1 MNETIVRSGGIINE
15 VIPVIFKQY
24 KAVLL
29 SVMAFC
35 AILLAQLSSNSE
47 VAHAAEQLKEL
58 PPPADHKIDFTKEIQ
73 PILQASC
80 VQCHANNSAKGGL
93 SMDTREGLLKGGES
107 GPAIE
112 IGKSGDS
119 TLISLVS
126 GIDIDS
132 DMIMPK
138 KGNRLSANE
147 ISQLRAWID
156 QGAPWPKG
164 FTLSTFKNAPLEPRR
179 PEVPSIAS
187 IENPIDRILQ
197 PYYEKNKVT
206 PGDVVSDAVFARRV
220 YLDTIGLLPPP
231 AELEAFEKD
240 QSTDKRAKLVNTLLN
255 RNEQYAEHWM
265 SFWND
270 LLRNDY
276 KGTGYIDGGR
286 KQITAWLYNALKD
299 DMPFDQFVRELTT
312 GANGSEGFIKG
323 IVWRGVVNAAQS
335 PQMQAAQN
343 ISQVFMG
350 INLKCASCH
359 DSFVSTWK
367 LTDSYGL
374 AGVYADGPLEMERCA
389 RPLGK
394 TAPMKFLFPTLG
406 AVDATAPREK
416 RLEQLAAAITSE
428 KDGRLTRTIVNRIW
442 QRLVGRGII
451 EAVDD
456 MDRTP
461 WNQDLLDWLAM
472 DMVDQKYD
480 LKKTMARIMTS
491 RAYQLPAVVESQERN
506 EQYVFKGPNVRRMT
520 AEQFVDAVATVT
532 GSWPKRMDAALST
545 TAERFNKSK
554 WIWSDKNAT
563 KSTAP
568 ATVYFRR
575 TFKAQAKPSSADS
588 IITCDNEFKLYINGQ
603 LAASGDN
610 WMEPVKKDLKDFIHE
625 GQNVVTV
632 IATNNTDQ
640 PSPAGFWFNME
651 VKYGESFDAKTPT
664 LVGTGNNWRMSKTEP
679 PKEWN
684 TVEFNDEKWPK
695 AVALGDPSIGP
706 WMLASKLPSDDP
718 ADHPKEIRTVFC
730 VANSLTTTL
739 GRPNREQVVTERP
752 NGLTTLQALELTN
765 GPILAGMLRQGA
777 EQYAKETDAKKIV
790 NDIFV
795 KAYGRAATADE
806 SKMACDLIGSG
817 DRTNGIE
824 DLLWTVVNLPEFQL
838 IQ

>member
-1 MNETIVRSGGIINE
+1 MMHKAMRIISKQNLIAAALAATFGI
-15 VIPVIFKQY
+15 
-24 KAVLL
+24 
-29 SVMAFC
+29 AFG
-35 AILLAQLSSNSE
+35 IQTRNSAG
-47 VAHAAEQLKEL
+47 VARAAEQLKEL
-58 PPPADHKIDFTKEIQ
+58 PAPADHKIDFTKEIQ

-179 PEVPSIAS
+179 PDVPAIAS

-231 AELEAFEKD
+231 SELEAFEKD
-240 QSTDKRAKLVNTLLN
+240 QSTDKRAKLVTTLLS

-428 KDGRLTRTIVNRIW
+428 KDGRLTRTMVNRIW

-461 WNQDLLDWLAM
+461 WNQDLLDWLAV
-472 DMVDQKYD
+472 DLTDQKYD

-491 RAYQLPAVVESQERN
+491 RAYQLPAVVESKEHTD
-506 EQYVFKGPNVRRMT
+506 QYVFKGPNVRRMT

-545 TAERFNKSK
+545 TAARFNKSR
-554 WIWSDKNAT
+554 WIWSDKNAAT
-563 KSTAP
+563 STAP
-568 ATVYFRR
+568 GTIYLRRAFRLHL
-575 TFKAQAKPSSADS
+575 KPTAAET
-588 IITCDNEFKLYINGQ
+588 IIACDNEFKLYINGK

-610 WMEPVKKDLKDFIHE
+610 WMQPVKVDLKDFLVD
-625 GQNVVTV
+625 GDNVLNV
-632 IATNNTDQ
+632 IATNNTDK

-651 VKYGESFDAKTPT
+651 VRYGDAFDAKAPT
-664 LVGTGNNWRMSKTEP
+664 IVGSGSPWRVSKTEP
-679 PKEWN
+679 PKEWESY
-684 TVEFNDEKWPK
+684 EFKDEKWPK
-695 AVALGDPSIGP
+695 ATALGDAAMGP
-706 WMLASKLPSDDP
+706 WMLASKLPADDP
-718 ADHPKEIRTVFC
+718 VDHPREIRTVFC
-730 VANSLTTTL
+730 VANSLTTSL

-765 GPILAGMLRQGA
+765 GPVLDGMLRQGA
-777 EQYAKETDAKKIV
+777 ERYAKETDAKKIV

-795 KAYGRAATADE
+795 KAYGRVATDDE
-806 SKMACDLIGSG
+806 SKMACDLIGAG

>member
-1 MNETIVRSGGIINE
+1 MMHKAMRIFSKQNLVAAALAATFGI
-15 VIPVIFKQY
+15 
-24 KAVLL
+24 
-29 SVMAFC
+29 AFG
-35 AILLAQLSSNSE
+35 IQTRNSAG
-47 VAHAAEQLKEL
+47 VAHAAEQLTEL

-80 VQCHANNSAKGGL
+80 VQCHANNSAKGKL
-93 SMDTREGLLKGGES
+93 SIDTREGLLKGGES

-119 TLISLVS
+119 TLINLVS
-126 GIDIDS
+126 GIDIDA

-179 PEVPSIAS
+179 PQVPVIAS
-187 IENPIDRILQ
+187 IDNPIDRILQ
-197 PYYEKNKVT
+197 PYYDENKIA

-231 AELEAFEKD
+231 SELEAFEKD
-240 QSTDKRAKLVNTLLN
+240 RSADKRVKLVNALLN
-255 RNEQYAEHWM
+255 RNEQYAENWM

-286 KQITAWLYNALKD
+286 KQITAWLYNALKE

-389 RPLGK
+389 KPLGQ
-394 TAPMKFLFPTLG
+394 TAPMKFLFPQLG
-406 AVDATAPREK
+406 AVDATAPRDK

-428 KDGRLTRTIVNRIW
+428 KDGRLTRTMVNRLW

-456 MDRTP
+456 MDRKP
-461 WNQDLLDWLAM
+461 WNQDLLDWLAV
-472 DMVDQKYD
+472 DLVDQKYD

-491 RAYQLPAVVESQERN
+491 RAYQLPAIVESQERN

-520 AEQFVDAVATVT
+520 AEQFADAVATVT

-545 TAERFNKSK
+545 TAARFSKSR
-554 WIWSDKNAT
+554 WIWSDKNAAT
-563 KSTAP
+563 STAP

-575 TFKAQAKPSSADS
+575 QFKAQAKPSSADA
-588 IITCDNEFKLYINGQ
+588 IITCDNEFKLYINGK

-610 WMEPVKKDLKDFIHE
+610 WMEPVKKDLKEFIHD

-632 IATNNTDQ
+632 VATNNTDK

-664 LVGTGNNWRMSKTEP
+664 LVGTGNNWRMSKTAP
-679 PKEWN
+679 PKEWD
-684 TVEFNDEKWPK
+684 TAEFSDEKWPK
-695 AVALGDPSIGP
+695 AIALGDPSIGP
-706 WMLASKLPSDDP
+706 WLLASKLPGDDP
-718 ADHPKEIRTVFC
+718 GDHPQEIRTVFC

-765 GPILAGMLRQGA
+765 GPILAGMLRSGA
-777 EQYAKETDAKKIV
+777 ENYAKETDSAKLV
-790 NDIFV
+790 NEIFM
-795 KAYGRAATADE
+795 KAYGRTASEDE
-806 SKMACDLIGSG
+806 SKMACDLIQSSAT
-817 DRTNGIE
+817 RENGVE